1 MPTTKAF
8 SITAALL
15 FAASLAQAQTDTPR
29 VDERQARQ
37 EQRIDQGVASGELT
51 KREATRLTQQQNH
64 IDRVEDRA
72 KADGDLTKK
81 ERARLTHAQNAASR
95 DIARKKHNR
104 RDRN

>member
-1 MPTTKAF
+1 MNKA
-8 SITAALL
+8 IAATAALL
-15 FAASLAQAQTDTPR
+15 LAANLAQAQTETPR
-29 VDERQARQ
+29 IDERQARQ

-51 KREATRLTQQQNH
+51 QREATRLSRQQSR

-72 KADGDLTKK
+72 KADGELTKP

-104 RDRN
+104 RER

>member
-1 MPTTKAF
+1 MMKAF
-8 SITAALL
+8 AATLL
-15 FAASLAQAQTDTPR
+15 LAASLAQAQTETPR
-29 VDERQARQ
+29 IDERQARQ

-51 KREATRLTQQQNH
+51 KREATRLTQQQNR

-72 KADGDLTKK
+72 KADGELTKP

-104 RDRN
+104 RER